1 MKLLTKIANMMLV
14 SILWV
19 VACLPV
25 VTVVPACAALF
36 HTTTKVIRGRGNGVI
51 RDYFRSFVDC
61 LRKGWLLSVI
71 CILSGLVIYTC
82 LDFGRQM
89 EGTFGT
95 VYFAIGCL
103 LALVWA
109 LMVLYIPPV
118 LSRFEGSIGMV
129 LRMALYLPSKRLLPS
144 IGMLVLLA
152 VVAFL
157 TDFYPLFL
165 MFSPGV
171 YADLICTGME

>member
-1 MKLLTKIANMMLV
+1 M
-14 SILWV
+14 
-19 VACLPV
+19 
-25 VTVVPACAALF
+25 
-36 HTTTKVIRGRGNGVI
+36 
-51 RDYFRSFVDC
+51 
-61 LRKGWLLSVI
+61 
-71 CILSGLVIYTC
+71 
-82 LDFGRQM
+82 
-89 EGTFGT
+89 
-95 VYFAIGCL
+95 YFAIGCL

-171 YADLICTGME
+171 YADLICTGMEKGLALFMDAEQAQPSETPAQEAAADELSALQLDRQLDGEA